1 MAKVKV
7 ADTTLFLLLKNY
19 FLVYLPCMRNA
30 SAHTIR
36 AYRETWTQFLT
47 FLSQRHS
54 VQLSQVYFD
63 MITYT
68 SVSDFLNSLSQDRA
82 VAAST
87 WNLRLTAI
95 RAFVSYASACRPE
108 YISLAGELSAI
119 PHQKVDRNA
128 HVDYMTESAIQAI
141 LKIPAPTNR
150 RELRDRV
157 AMILLYDTGARIQEL
172 LSIRLCDL
180 KLGSSPSVILHGKGN
195 KTRIVPLMANTVQN
209 LKNYIRA
216 FHEDTCLE
224 AKELLF
230 YTEHKGEKTQIC
242 ADTMRRRFQK
252 YADAARAICSEVPEN
267 VHPHLWR
274 HSRAMHL
281 YQNGMDLTLVSQW
294 LGHSSIETTLIYAY
308 ADTEMKRTAIER
320 AMEGSDI
327 ISAEKYSVTDTDLL
341 QLLYGL

>member
-7 ADTTLFLLLKNY
+7 TDPTLFLLLKNY

-36 AYRETWTQFLT
+36 AYRESWSQFLKY
-47 FLSQRHS
+47 LSLQHNI
-54 VQLSQVYFD
+54 QFSQVQFD
-63 MITYT
+63 MISYS
-68 SVSDFLNSLSQDRA
+68 SVSDFLNNLSRGKI

-95 RAFVSYASACRPE
+95 RAFVNYASACRPE
-108 YISLAGELSAI
+108 YISLAGELAAI

-128 HVDYMTESAIQAI
+128 QVDYMTESAVQAI
-141 LKIPAPTNR
+141 LKIPNPANR
-150 RELRDRV
+150 RELRDQV
-157 AMILLYDTGARIQEL
+157 AMILLYDTGARIHEL

-180 KLGSSPSVILHGKGN
+180 KLGNSPSVVLHGKGN
-195 KTRIVPLMANTVQN
+195 KTRIVPLMANTVHN
-209 LKNYIRA
+209 LKNYIQV

-230 YTEHKGEKTQIC
+230 YTEHKGDRTQIC

-252 YADAARAICSEVPEN
+252 YADAARSVCAEVPEN

-327 ISAEKYSVTDTDLL
+327 ITAEKYTVTDTDLL